1 MQLAH
6 SVFYQS
12 VSQSINQSI
21 REQMATDYN
30 IDIEWFHVL
39 KDILM
44 ENRVHDSF
52 MSLVIHR
59 NYDQASA

>member
-1 MQLAH
+1 
-6 SVFYQS
+6 
-12 VSQSINQSI
+12 
-21 REQMATDYN
+21 MATDYN